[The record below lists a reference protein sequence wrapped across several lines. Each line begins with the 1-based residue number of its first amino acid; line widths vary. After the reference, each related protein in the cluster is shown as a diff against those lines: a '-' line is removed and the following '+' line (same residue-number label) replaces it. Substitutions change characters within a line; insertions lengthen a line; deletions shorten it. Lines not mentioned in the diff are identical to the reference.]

1 MILTAA
7 FEMMLG
13 AENEM
18 CVEFGVVDFVGRRSM
33 CGFGRGDR
41 HFTGL
46 VAEIGSTVPGML
58 FLVRLMWVQGLAN
71 SVNLFIVFVD
81 VFTGVVMAT
90 L

>member
-18 CVEFGVVDFVGRRSM
+18 CVEFGVVDFVGCRSM
-33 CGFGRGDR
+33 YGFGRGDR
-41 HFTGL
+41 HFTSL
-46 VAEIGSTVPGML
+46 VAGIGSTVPGML
-58 FLVRLMWVQGLAN
+58 FLVRLMWVRGLEN